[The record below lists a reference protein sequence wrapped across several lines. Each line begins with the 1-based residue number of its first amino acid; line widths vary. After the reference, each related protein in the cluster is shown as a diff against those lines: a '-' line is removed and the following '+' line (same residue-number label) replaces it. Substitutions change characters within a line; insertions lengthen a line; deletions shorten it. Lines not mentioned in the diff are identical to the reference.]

1 MKPTRSE
8 RFERNIMKLPEDLD
22 KHISKYIPIQGN
34 TEIAKDDFG
43 SNANRDA
50 YTGLKDKR
58 YNDLPE
64 YQKDLALKLWR
75 YGNFE
80 QVKYTLDRW
89 YSKDVDQK
97 WINFIKNYPFGN
109 GILPYAIK
117 DILEKEKWCYIGGK
131 RFIKMR
137 TKRRISRKRNTKK
150 RISKK

>member
-1 MKPTRSE
+1 MSETRSQ
-8 RFERNIMKLPEDLD
+8 RFESNIMKLPEDLD
-22 KHISKYIPIQGN
+22 KHISEYIPIQGN
-34 TEIAKDDFG
+34 TEIAKYDFE
-43 SNANRDA
+43 SNTNRDA

-75 YGNFE
+75 YGIFE

-89 YSKDVDQK
+89 YSKDVDQNWDK
-97 WINFIKNYPFGN
+97 FIKNYPFGN
-109 GILPYAIK
+109 GISPYAIK
-117 DILEKEKWCYIGGK
+117 DILEKEKWLYIGGK

-150 RISKK
+150 RRSKK